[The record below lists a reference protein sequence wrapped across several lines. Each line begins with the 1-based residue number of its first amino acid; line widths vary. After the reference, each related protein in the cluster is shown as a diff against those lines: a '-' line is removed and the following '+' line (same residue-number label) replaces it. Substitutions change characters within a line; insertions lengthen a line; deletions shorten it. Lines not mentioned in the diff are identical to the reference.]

1 MAQNKIVISP
11 DTTTVTVSS
20 VGLNGQTGP
29 AGPSGSSDS
38 DFPYTG
44 SAIISGSLEV
54 IGNTTHTGS
63 IYLTNGTAEDSYYPV
78 YDANLY
84 HQAFYKDP
92 SAFTINNSFH
102 TDFTG
107 SASTTS
113 PLVGMLT
120 WTDID
125 TTGSFTLGDPYGF
138 YNRLR
143 IQQDT
148 KLTNAWG
155 IANQVLFPNEANT
168 GTNEFN
174 HLYSARN
181 LTWLLNSNPTTGSR
195 LYAYY
200 NDVKVANPN
209 STIGDIWN
217 TFLTT
222 NLDSGTASNDVVDL
236 YFFSDIEPSYNI
248 EGNYYHI
255 YADEITPPTV
265 GGTAYNIYMPSA
277 MDSVLGGGLRIGGD
291 TQLTG
296 SLTLSGSNYL
306 VPGIVNADSGD
317 TIVLTGSAYD
327 STPMIKVTHQ
337 RSTNGDITM
346 TLPDATLSNSTNRT
360 IRFISDSTVDNQ
372 HRAIIS
378 PSGSQTLDGGS
389 GFTMDRSYEGIMV
402 WSDGVEW
409 FKIQAKNV

>member
-63 IYLTNGTAEDSYYPV
+63 IYLTNGTAEDSYYALNN
-78 YDANLY
+78 AN
-84 HQAFYKDP
+84 FYRQSFVRNP
-92 SAFTINNSFH
+92 SSFTIANSQH

-107 SASTTS
+107 SLSSS
-113 PLVGMLT
+113 PLLAGTVDFTDVRVSGSTSGDIYGIFNRTQILDYSKVRTVFGLT
-120 WTDID
+120 SLIIVSGSADSQANQTKELQGLAGNVQITGNSPTTIEDAFGSVLKVTITNGNSNVTSQVNPLNVVNTL
-125 TTGSFTLGDPYGF
+125 TTGSAAEV
-138 YNRLR
+138 NN
-143 IQQDT
+143 ISIV
-148 KLTNAWG
+148 NG
-155 IANQVLFPNEANT
+155 I
-168 GTNEFN
+168 
-174 HLYSARN
+174 
-181 LTWLLNSNPTTGSR
+181 NSNYSISG
-195 LYAYY
+195 
-200 NDVKVANPN
+200 DFAN
-209 STIGDIWN
+209 
-217 TFLTT
+217 LKA
-222 NLDSGTASNDVVDL
+222 DSDVVQ
-236 YFFSDIEPSYNI
+236 
-248 EGNYYHI
+248 
-255 YADEITPPTV
+255 V
-265 GGTAYNIYMPSA
+265 GGNAYNIYMPAA

-317 TIVLTGSAYD
+317 TVVLTGSAYD
-327 STPMIKVTHQ
+327 NTPMIKVTHQ

-402 WSDGVEW
+402 WSDGTEW